1 MKHKLLQF
9 NLFLILWLSLVTSLY
24 AGNNEWLAKAHLN
37 IAEPGIVEAVLPPEL
52 YVKTLAGGLDLELTG
67 PDGHLRSFELYWR
80 EPVGPTRIK
89 LAPMEMSFGK
99 DGDYIWEG
107 KTEQEVSSDLI
118 HVEIADDSFVS
129 RVDVDGFC
137 DNGWVSLKKNQVLFK
152 ANNQSRAEMQIDKN
166 VYQKIRVHFKGFDKK
181 YENKFTPV
189 MEVFLSG
196 ERYGKDYI
204 EDIITPVYEKSETN
218 GITFVKTVL
227 PGSGIFIRS
236 VNISTQAQFQGVWQ
250 IGTDK
255 IENGEQ
261 KFSRILNGRISSVTK
276 DRQRLSFDVERTWS
290 GKSLIVRLD
299 PNGAY
304 IGDVSDLKV
313 KVRLPRIVFLAD
325 TKGMYILKSGTGKHA
340 KISQFPRERKRPVD
354 HTISFSNP
362 EINKNLRPENLVEKY
377 GIKGGPFDDNGFAWK
392 SKIDV
397 LKPGYYSLVLDMAAS
412 LEKNRS
418 GIRLVK
424 DDIQTPFF
432 FAKKENKKVDLSA
445 FSQSEY
451 DPEKNLTTL
460 TIHLPQT
467 SSLWSNLSLHSSGIF
482 KREVLLEIPKPGNMG
497 WNHWKKLKWQNYD
510 TGDSVFTINLSA
522 YPDDRNRL
530 RVNIFHGDNQ
540 PIKIHRITAS
550 YEAPSIN
557 FIAQEKGV
565 YLLYGGN
572 PDTQAPD
579 YDLSMVQ
586 SDLLGHLPNKI
597 QMAGMEQFKPR
608 SWEKTIDQLFSNRP
622 WGLYAVLG
630 LVTLIMLFIIAK
642 LFPMKKPE

>member
-9 NLFLILWLSLVTSLY
+9 YLFLILWLFLVASLY
-24 AGNNEWLAKAHLN
+24 AANEKWVAKAHLDV
-37 IAEPGIVEAVLPPEL
+37 AEPGIVETVLLPEL
-52 YVKTLAGGLDLELTG
+52 YAKTPEGGFDLQLTG

-80 EPVGPTRIK
+80 EPVGPARVK
-89 LAPMEMSFGK
+89 LAPTEMRFGK
-99 DGDYIWEG
+99 QGDYIWEG
-107 KTEQEVSSDLI
+107 KTQQDISADRI
-118 HVEIADDSFVS
+118 QIEIADENFVGS
-129 RVDVDGFC
+129 VDIEGFC
-137 DNGWVSLKKNQVLFK
+137 NNEWLLLKKDQVLFK
-152 ANNQSRAEMQIDKN
+152 VNNQSRAEIQIDKN
-166 VYQKIRVHFKGFDKK
+166 VYTKIRVHFKGFDKK
-181 YENKFTPV
+181 YENKFSPV

-196 ERYGKDYI
+196 ERSGKDYI
-204 EDIITPVYEKSETN
+204 EDMITPVYEKSETN

-227 PGSGIFIRS
+227 PGAGLFIRS
-236 VNISTQAQFQGVWQ
+236 VDISTQAQFQGEWQ
-250 IGTDK
+250 LGTDK

-261 KFSRILNGRISSVTK
+261 KFSKILNGTISSVSK
-276 DRQRLSFDVERTWS
+276 DRQRLFFDVEKTWP
-290 GKSLIVRLD
+290 GRSLIVSLD

-325 TKGMYILKSGTGKHA
+325 TKGMYILKSGTGKQA
-340 KISQFPRERKRPVD
+340 KISQFPQERERPVD
-354 HTISFSNP
+354 HTILFSTP
-362 EINKNLRPENLVEKY
+362 ETNKNLRPENLVEKY
-377 GIKGGPFDDNGFAWK
+377 GIKGGPFDDKGFVWK
-392 SKIDV
+392 SKIDI

-432 FAKKENKKVDLSA
+432 FAKKENKQVDLSA

-451 DPEKNLTTL
+451 DPGKNLTTL
-460 TIHLPQT
+460 TIQLPQA

-482 KREVLLEIPKPGNMG
+482 KRKVVLEIPKPGNMG
-497 WNHWKKLKWQNYD
+497 WNHWKTTKWQSND
-510 TGDSVFTINLSA
+510 TGDSVFTVNLSLFP
-522 YPDDRNRL
+522 YDRDRL
-530 RVNIFHGDNQ
+530 RINIFHGDNQ
-540 PIKIHRITAS
+540 PIKIQKITAS

-565 YLLYGGN
+565 YFLYGGN
-572 PDTQAPD
+572 ADAKAPN

-586 SDLLGHLPNKI
+586 SDLLEQLPNKI
-597 QMAGMEQFKPR
+597 RMAGMESFKPK
-608 SWEKTIDQLFSNRP
+608 SWEKTIDQLFSDRP

-630 LVTLIMLFIIAK
+630 LVTLVMLFIIAK